1 MIIQGPFSDSNIP
14 QGIYCVPPVRGYN
27 GTSLCCAVQC
37 TYSFYFVQAVFKKT
51 STERKLCVC
60 GARDGTPR
68 HGR

>member
-1 MIIQGPFSDSNIP
+1 MIIQRPFCDTNLS

-27 GTSLCCAVQC
+27 GTSLYCAVQC
-37 TYSFYFVQAVFKKT
+37 TCNFYFFQAVFKKT
-51 STERKLCVC
+51 STERELCVC